1 MGKIIRLTEN
11 DLSKLIKRVI
21 SEGAMEDVNKIVT
34 DGLNLIDN
42 KNMDIPIISKL
53 NFEKTGDQTISV
65 SPKNKLNSKMN
76 FKIDFGGGPFKIEE
90 IKLDGCSYKGGKTP
104 KVTISLINKDFIMTW
119 GAYRTLSSVSNG
131 NGGWVITNEKNPR
144 EIKMKDVQTN
154 FWGQIENELYG
165 YKNRDDVKLKL
176 WFCMDNENLWEI
188 FRDLKK
194 TAYQKAKKGV
204 TGTDLTATITRIG

>member
-21 SEGAMEDVNKIVT
+21 SEGAMEDVNTIVT
-34 DGLNLIDN
+34 DGLNKIDN
-42 KNMDIPIISKL
+42 KKMKIPIISRL

-90 IKLDGCSYKGGKTP
+90 MKLDGCSYKGGNTP
-104 KVTISLINKDFIMTW
+104 KVTISLKNKDFPLNW
-119 GAYRTLSSVSNG
+119 GFYRNLPG
-131 NGGWVITNEKNPR
+131 GGFGGWVITNEKNPK
-144 EIKMKDVQTN
+144 EIEMKNVQTN
-154 FWGQIENELYG
+154 LIGQIENESYG
-165 YKNRDDVKLKL
+165 YRNRADVKLKL

-194 TAYQKAKKGV
+194 TGYQKAKKGV
-204 TGTDLTATITRIG
+204 TGTDATATITRIA